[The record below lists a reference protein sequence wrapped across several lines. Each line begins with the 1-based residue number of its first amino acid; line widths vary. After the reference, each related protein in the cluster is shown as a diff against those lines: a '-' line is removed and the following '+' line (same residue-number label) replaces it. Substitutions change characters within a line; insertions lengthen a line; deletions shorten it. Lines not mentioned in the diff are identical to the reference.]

1 MKFLIP
7 VVLTALLSFQ
17 CNKEDY
23 TDYSCINRKINRI
36 KSQRKWN
43 PPAQVNEYIYQG
55 KHVFLF
61 SSDCCDRF
69 SELYDENCNL
79 VCAPYGGIS
88 GQGDG
93 KCTDFQSTAQ
103 FVRLVW
109 KDDR

>member
-7 VVLTALLSFQ
+7 VVLIGLLSFQ

-43 PPAQVNEYIYQG
+43 PPAQVNEYIYKG

-61 SSDCCDRF
+61 SADCCDQF

-93 KCTDFQSTAQ
+93 KCNDFQTTAQ